1 MQKSDAL
8 RVDIVKHQQ
17 KEARLTSF
25 IADQIGVCVE
35 SGCAISVLARSI
47 ESPVV
52 RALSSLHAAGRL
64 ANIAIKVILL
74 EAGTTVGRAAHG
86 AATGALGGSEFR
98 LIADKRILDAHEQM
112 IMAPTVCWIGDC
124 MRRDPSTRDAFET
137 MTTTHRIAT
146 SHAQASFARLWAI
159 AAPLSVP
166 VAEVPADVE
175 PPIDAPE
182 ALPPQAGEISDPT
195 VRVLSR
201 H

>member
-25 IADQIGVCVE
+25 IADQIGVCIE
-35 SGCAISVLARSI
+35 SGRAISVLARSI
-47 ESPVV
+47 DSPVV
-52 RALSSLHAAGRL
+52 RALSSLQSAGRL
-64 ANIAIKVILL
+64 ADIAIKVILL
-74 EAGTTVGRAAHG
+74 ETSAGWAAQG
-86 AATGALGGSEFR
+86 AAPSALGGSDFR
-98 LIADKRILDAHEQM
+98 LIADKRLLDAHEQM

-166 VAEVPADVE
+166 VADVRASVE
-175 PPIDAPE
+175 PPVDAPE
-182 ALPPQAGEISDPT
+182 GLPPQAGESPDSI
-195 VRVLSR
+195 VQVLSR